1 MDANLSWYRT
11 GDAAL
16 TTAPSAAGAGERR
29 AEKTPPGFSLCRIG
43 ATVMVTLMLA
53 VMLGG
58 LVACSSRPG
67 GGTQGIDQA
76 IPQPATAIAHPLDRE
91 SGITVADDPRTLAE
105 RAEEV
110 PANQAAALLLRAIAG
125 SIRLGQFTAA
135 QTLIAR
141 LYGKQM
147 TAPQQDVLII
157 EQAHLAQGLGQHAHA
172 IALLREIEQSPAV
185 NAETKA
191 DLLLLQADSQQ
202 ALGRTDGAVATL
214 LRRDKLLKFPA
225 RLANQKRILALID
238 SLDPLGQLLLQ
249 KNTSDPPID
258 KATHNAII
266 GWLALSEALKSAP
279 IEARMAALQQW
290 RARYRQHS
298 VEQRLLNQP
307 LAADGSAQYQH
318 IAILLPLT
326 SPFGKAAQAFYD
338 GFMAARRDDVTG
350 RQPKVSLYDIGED
363 PSLVSV
369 YAQAAVNAGADFVV
383 GPLGR
388 RAVNALLS
396 GPPPRLP
403 VLLIGT
409 IPEDK
414 SAPDLYG
421 ISLSPEQEARQAAA
435 RAFADGHRQ
444 AGIFRS
450 GSLWGQR
457 VATAFMSQWE
467 ALGGTLVDDKSFP
480 GNLSDYAPIIQKL
493 LGLDKSIVRERI
505 LRAQLDIDL
514 EFTPRRRDDMDFL
527 FLAANADQA
536 RQLVPQLRFFQA
548 HDLALYA
555 TSYVYSGKP
564 DPAIDADLDGIIF
577 GDMDWILDAAVLP
590 ETAPV
595 PEPEPELTAETALA
609 SAFEPGVE
617 SEAESA
623 ADAQS
628 EGETAA
634 GDDSVDA
641 PAVKLDEWPHP
652 ASAPGREPGPYYHTD
667 LDRLYALGL
676 DSYPLIPRL
685 KALRNNQWQQ
695 YFGKAV
701 DFSVKADGNIWRHLI
716 WARFD
721 RGLPQP
727 LPEMTAVDFSIPA
740 PTPAPIPD
748 PAR

>member
-1 MDANLSWYRT
+1 MDANLSWYRA

-16 TTAPSAAGAGERR
+16 TTAPTAAGAGERR

-43 ATVMVTLMLA
+43 ATVLVTL
-53 VMLGG
+53 MLGG
-58 LVACSSRPG
+58 LVACASRPG
-67 GGTQGIDQA
+67 GETQVSDWPA
-76 IPQPATAIAHPLDRE
+76 IPPASAITHALDPE

-110 PANQAAALLLRAIAG
+110 PPNQAAALLLRAIAG

-135 QTLIAR
+135 QSLVMR
-141 LYGKQM
+141 LYGKPM
-147 TAPQQDVLII
+147 TTPQQDSLIL
-157 EQAHLAQGLGQHAHA
+157 EQAHLARGLGQHAHA
-172 IALLREIEQSPAV
+172 IELLREIEQSAAV

-191 DLLLLQADSQQ
+191 DLLLLQADSLQ
-202 ALGRTDGAVATL
+202 ALGRIDGAVAAL
-214 LRRDKLLKFPA
+214 LRRDKLLKSTA
-225 RLANQKRILALID
+225 RFANQQRILALID
-238 SLDPLGQLLLQ
+238 SLDPLGQLLLR
-249 KNTSDPPID
+249 KNPSDSSIS
-258 KATHNAII
+258 KAVHNAII
-266 GWLALSEALKSAP
+266 GWVALSKALKTKP
-279 IEARMAALQQW
+279 REARMAALQQW

-307 LAADGSAQYQH
+307 LAADGSAQYRH

-338 GFMAARRDDVTG
+338 GFMAARRDDLSG

-363 PSLVSV
+363 PSLVAV

-388 RAVNALLS
+388 RAVNALLT
-396 GPPPRLP
+396 GPPPQLP
-403 VLLIGT
+403 VLMVGT
-409 IPEDK
+409 VPEDK
-414 SAPDLYG
+414 IAPDLYG

-450 GSLWGQR
+450 SSLWGQR
-457 VATAFMSQWE
+457 VATAFASQWE
-467 ALGGTLVDDKSFP
+467 ALGGTVVDDKSFP
-480 GNLSDYAPIIQKL
+480 GNLSDYAPIIRKL
-493 LGLDKSIVRERI
+493 FGLDKSIVRERI
-505 LRAQLDIDL
+505 LRAQLGIDL

-564 DPAIDADLDGIIF
+564 APAIDADLDGIIF

-590 ETAPV
+590 E
-595 PEPEPELTAETALA
+595 PEPEPEADSADDVAIA
-609 SAFEPGVE
+609 SAYGSEFESG
-617 SEAESA
+617 AESA
-623 ADAQS
+623 PDAQP
-628 EGETAA
+628 GNETAA
-634 GDDSVDA
+634 GDAAVDA
-641 PAVKLDEWPHP
+641 PAQLVEW
-652 ASAPGREPGPYYHTD
+652 REPGPYYHTD

-685 KALRNNQWQQ
+685 KALRNNPWQQ

-701 DFSVKADGNIWRHLI
+701 DFSITADGNAWRHLI

-727 LPEMTAVDFSIPA
+727 LPEVTTVNFS
-740 PTPAPIPD
+740 TPAPAPD
-748 PAR
+748 Q

>member
-43 ATVMVTLMLA
+43 ATVMLG

-91 SGITVADDPRTLAE
+91 PGITVADDPRTLAE

-135 QTLIAR
+135 QTLVAR

-157 EQAHLAQGLGQHAHA
+157 EQAHLAQGLGQHAQA

-238 SLDPLGQLLLQ
+238 SLDPLGQLLLR

-258 KATHNAII
+258 KAIHNAII

-480 GNLSDYAPIIQKL
+480 GNLSDYAPIIRKL

-590 ETAPV
+590 EPAPV

-609 SAFEPGVE
+609 SAFEPGLE
-617 SEAESA
+617 SE

-634 GDDSVDA
+634 GDDSVDAAVDA

-727 LPEMTAVDFSIPA
+727 LPEMIAVDFSIPA

>member
-1 MDANLSWYRT
+1 MDANLSWYRA

-43 ATVMVTLMLA
+43 ATMMLG

-76 IPQPATAIAHPLDRE
+76 IPQPTTAIAHPLDRE
-91 SGITVADDPRTLAE
+91 PGITVADDPRTLAE

-135 QTLIAR
+135 QTLVAR

-157 EQAHLAQGLGQHAHA
+157 EQAHLAQGLGQHAQA

-202 ALGRTDGAVATL
+202 ALGHTDGAVATL

-258 KATHNAII
+258 KAIHNAII

-396 GPPPRLP
+396 GPPSRLP

-421 ISLSPEQEARQAAA
+421 ISLSPEQEAKQAAA

-480 GNLSDYAPIIQKL
+480 GNLSDYAPIIRKL

-590 ETAPV
+590 EPAPV
-595 PEPEPELTAETALA
+595 PESEPDLTAETALA
-609 SAFEPGVE
+609 SAFEPGLE
-617 SEAESA
+617 SE

-634 GDDSVDA
+634 GDDSVDEAVDA

>member
-29 AEKTPPGFSLCRIG
+29 AKKTPPGFSLCRIG
-43 ATVMVTLMLA
+43 GTLMLA

-58 LVACSSRPG
+58 LVACSSGPG

-91 SGITVADDPRTLAE
+91 PGITVADDPRTLAE

-135 QTLIAR
+135 QTLVAR

-157 EQAHLAQGLGQHAHA
+157 EQAHLAQGLGQHAQA

-202 ALGRTDGAVATL
+202 ALGHTDGAVATL

-258 KATHNAII
+258 KAIHNAII

-396 GPPPRLP
+396 GPPSRLP

-421 ISLSPEQEARQAAA
+421 ISLSPEQEAKQAAA

-480 GNLSDYAPIIQKL
+480 GNLSDYAPIIRKL

-514 EFTPRRRDDMDFL
+514 KFTPRRRDDMDFL

-590 ETAPV
+590 EPAPV

-609 SAFEPGVE
+609 SAFEPGLE
-617 SEAESA
+617 SE

-628 EGETAA
+628 EGKTAA
-634 GDDSVDA
+634 GDDSVDEAVDA

>member
-16 TTAPSAAGAGERR
+16 TTAPSAAGVGERR

-43 ATVMVTLMLA
+43 ATLMLG

-91 SGITVADDPRTLAE
+91 PGITVADDPRTLAE

-135 QTLIAR
+135 QTLVAR

-157 EQAHLAQGLGQHAHA
+157 EQAHLAQGLGQHAQA

-202 ALGRTDGAVATL
+202 ALGHTDGAVATL

-225 RLANQKRILALID
+225 RLANQKRILTLID
-238 SLDPLGQLLLQ
+238 SLDPLGQLLLR

-258 KATHNAII
+258 KAIHNAII
-266 GWLALSEALKSAP
+266 GWVALSEALKSAP

-338 GFMAARRDDVTG
+338 GFMAARRDDITG

-396 GPPPRLP
+396 GPPPQLP

-409 IPEDK
+409 IPEEK
-414 SAPDLYG
+414 SAPELYG

-450 GSLWGQR
+450 SSLWGQR
-457 VATAFMSQWE
+457 VATAFASQWE
-467 ALGGTLVDDKSFP
+467 ALGGTVVDDKSFP
-480 GNLSDYAPIIQKL
+480 GNLSDYAPIIRKL
-493 LGLDKSIVRERI
+493 FGLDKSIVRERI

-590 ETAPV
+590 EPV
-595 PEPEPELTAETALA
+595 PEPEPDLTAETALA
-609 SAFEPGVE
+609 SAFEPGLE
-617 SEAESA
+617 SETESA
-623 ADAQS
+623 ADALP
-628 EGETAA
+628 EGELAA
-634 GDDSVDA
+634 PDSAADSAGESVDA
-641 PAVKLDEWPHP
+641 AAKLEWPRPP
-652 ASAPGREPGPYYHTD
+652 ASAREPGPYYHTD

-685 KALRNNQWQQ
+685 TALRNNQWQQ

-716 WARFD
+716 WARFE

-727 LPEMTAVDFSIPA
+727 LPGMMAVDFSIPA
-740 PTPAPIPD
+740 PAPIPD
-748 PAR
+748 PDR